1 MYSSVIIKVMANK
14 NSFQTVNDT
23 ISAVVK
29 KTGQER
35 GRATL
40 VNNCITDAPSSLA
53 ASKSSVGSCN
63 IYDRIKKVANGAF
76 KAL

>member
-1 MYSSVIIKVMANK
+1 MYSSVIIKVIANK

-29 KTGQER
+29 KTGQDK

-40 VNNCITDAPSSLA
+40 VNNCITDAPSNLA
-53 ASKSSVGSCN
+53 ASKIVQTFGP
-63 IYDRIKKVANGAF
+63 RLKKEEYQDLLEN
-76 KAL
+76 L